1 MHKAYLYILLLFPVL
16 FSMHGCN
23 KQEHYV
29 IGFSQSLDDEWRSRM
44 NEEMRQEALLYD
56 NIELRIAESNNDPQK
71 QISDIEQFI
80 EQKVDVL
87 IASPMESTKLI
98 PSIEKAYELG
108 IPVILVD
115 RKVDSDKY
123 AAYIGADNYNI
134 GKSVGLYICRHF
146 PMGANVVEISG
157 AFDSSPA
164 EERHN
169 GFVDGIKETPWIH
182 LIQTSEADWF
192 SEKAYDCMIDI
203 LRKFKNVD
211 VVYAHNDLM
220 AKGAYLAARSI
231 NMEKKISFIGIDALD
246 GPDGGSTFVQNGV
259 LMASFIYPSGGGK
272 AIQVAMD
279 ILSGKQVQ
287 KINLLPTSVVD
298 STNIQLMALHNTY
311 VSAQRHMVN
320 NLGDKV
326 GEMTEQ
332 YTQQQSALHLTIVSL
347 IGAILILAIFIVLYK
362 QRNLINRRL
371 KTQNDT
377 ISKQN
382 EMLERKLDEF
392 IAAIK
397 DDQKERLDS
406 SFLAEFDQI
415 ISEQMSDPALSVDS
429 ISRTMGLSRAGLYR
443 KLKESAGSTPNDYI
457 RSRRLELARRMLL
470 TSDLSIS
477 EICYRTGFNTPSYFA
492 KCFKDEFGSLPSEYL
507 EMNKQQ
513 RDR

>member
-1 MHKAYLYILLLFPVL
+1 
-16 FSMHGCN
+16 
-23 KQEHYV
+23 
-29 IGFSQSLDDEWRSRM
+29 
-44 NEEMRQEALLYD
+44 
-56 NIELRIAESNNDPQK
+56 
-71 QISDIEQFI
+71 
-80 EQKVDVL
+80 
-87 IASPMESTKLI
+87 
-98 PSIEKAYELG
+98 
-108 IPVILVD
+108 
-115 RKVDSDKY
+115 
-123 AAYIGADNYNI
+123 
-134 GKSVGLYICRHF
+134 
-146 PMGANVVEISG
+146 
-157 AFDSSPA
+157 
-164 EERHN
+164 
-169 GFVDGIKETPWIH
+169 
-182 LIQTSEADWF
+182 
-192 SEKAYDCMIDI
+192 
-203 LRKFKNVD
+203 
-211 VVYAHNDLM
+211 M

-231 NMEKKISFIGIDALD
+231 NMEKNISFIGIDALD

-377 ISKQN
+377 ISKHN